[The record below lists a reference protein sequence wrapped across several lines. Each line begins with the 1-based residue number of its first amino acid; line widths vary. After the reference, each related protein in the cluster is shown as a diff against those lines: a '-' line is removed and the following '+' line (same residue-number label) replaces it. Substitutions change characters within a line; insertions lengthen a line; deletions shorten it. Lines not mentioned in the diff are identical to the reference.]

1 MKAYKTHSAAE
12 TEAVGE
18 ALAGALLASGTRR
31 AFLSL
36 DGEMGVGKTAFARGF
51 ARALGC
57 SDVHSPTYTVVNE
70 YKGDPFPVFHFDLYR
85 IEDEDELFAIGFDD
99 YFGRDGY
106 ILCEWSE
113 CGGSLLPRD
122 RLHVTLTRSAEGE
135 NVREITVKETPYE
148 DLGA

>member
-1 MKAYKTHSAAE
+1 MKEYKTHSTAE

-18 ALAGALLASGTRR
+18 ALAHELLAAGAHR

-57 SDVHSPTYTVVNE
+57 RDVHSPTYTVVNE
-70 YKGDPFPVFHFDLYR
+70 YRGAPLPVFHFDLYR

-99 YFGRDGY
+99 YLGRDGY

-113 CGGSLLPRD
+113 CGGSLLPTD
-122 RLHVTLTRSAEGE
+122 RLHITLARSSEGDDI
-135 NVREITVKETPYE
+135 RYITIKEAGE
-148 DLGA
+148 